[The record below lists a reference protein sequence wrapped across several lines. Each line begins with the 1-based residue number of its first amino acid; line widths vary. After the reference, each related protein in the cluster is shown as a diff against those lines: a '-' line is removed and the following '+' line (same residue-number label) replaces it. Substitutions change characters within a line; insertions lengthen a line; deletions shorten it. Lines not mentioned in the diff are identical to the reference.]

1 MADTHDTID
10 GLLAEFRGYS
20 AGMPP
25 SYHVTMSWADFR
37 RMLDRFEAA
46 HRRER
51 NRNFHRFATAEEA
64 AKAWHE
70 REAKDM
76 SEEYCAGCAFDLG
89 VECAKYSVCTI
100 GWLYA
105 EAQEGG
111 ANG

>member
-1 MADTHDTID
+1 MADNETIAD
-10 GLLAEFRGYS
+10 IIAEMRGIRIREFQDY
-20 AGMPP
+20 
-25 SYHVTMSWADFR
+25 ADR
-37 RMLDRFEAA
+37 IEAA

-105 EAQEGG
+105 EAKEGG
-111 ANG
+111 AK

>member
-1 MADTHDTID
+1 MADTNDTID
-10 GLLAEFRGYS
+10 GLLAEFRGYA

-25 SYHVTMSWADFR
+25 SYHVTMSWHDFR
-37 RMLDRFEAA
+37 RMLDRFDAA
-46 HRRER
+46 WKRER

-64 AKAWHE
+64 AEAWHKH
-70 REAKDM
+70 EANDTGEK
-76 SEEYCAGCAFDLG
+76 YCDGCPFNLG
-89 VECAKYSVCTI
+89 EDCARGSVCTI

>member
-1 MADTHDTID
+1 MSDTHDTID

-37 RMLDRFEAA
+37 RMLDRLDAA
-46 HRRER
+46 HKRER

-64 AKAWHE
+64 AKAWNE
-70 REAKDM
+70 RKFLDLCVV
-76 SEEYCAGCAFDLG
+76 CAGCTFDRG
-89 VECAKYSVCTI
+89 PEECAPGANCEI

-105 EAQEGG
+105 EAKEGG

>member
-1 MADTHDTID
+1 
-10 GLLAEFRGYS
+10 
-20 AGMPP
+20 MPA

-37 RMLDRFEAA
+37 RMLDRFDAA

-105 EAQEGG
+105 EAKEGV